1 MSPRALAAV
10 AVLAAASVLSACS
23 VSSEEDPV
31 TLTLDAAKSEVLVAT
46 DDLLALVPEEIVT
59 ERFPRTETSRVLFA
73 CDDPDT
79 YYWPGGA
86 QLGIDPSTDAAAL
99 FDTIHEAWAERDG
112 WEITWKERGESGV
125 YHLDLYRSDG
135 LHLAV
140 MNLESNTVLDIS
152 GFSPCFVLEDYD
164 PNRAY

>member
-1 MSPRALAAV
+1 MSRRLVGIAAALAV
-10 AVLAAASVLSACS
+10 ASMLSACS
-23 VSSEEDPV
+23 VSPEEDPV
-31 TLTLDAAKSEVLVAT
+31 TLTLDDAKSEVLVAT
-46 DDLLALVPEEIVT
+46 DDILALVPDDVVT
-59 ERFPRTETSRVLFA
+59 ERFPRAETSRVLFE
-73 CDDPDT
+73 CDDPDS

-86 QLGIDPSTDAAAL
+86 QLKIDPSTDAAAL
-99 FDTIHEAWAERDG
+99 FDAIHAAWAERDG
-112 WEITWKERGESGV
+112 WEITWKERGEAGV

-140 MNLESNTVLDIS
+140 MNLESNTVLDVS